1 MLLGRAKRLFGPET
15 LDGALKLAESN
26 VSTTGVAMSV
36 YVRSGSVTTG
46 AFALPQ
52 VG

>member
-15 LDGALKLAESN
+15 QDGALKLAESN
-26 VSTTGVAMSV
+26 VSTTGVAINV
-36 YVRSGSVTTG
+36 DVRSGSVTTG